1 MKTISFLALG
11 ALLFA
16 LCASAEAQQTK
27 KVFRIGYLS
36 ANNPATE
43 SARAEAIRTALRG
56 LGYVQGQNT
65 AFEYRH
71 SEGKVD
77 RLPELGAELAH
88 LKVDVIVAAGGTNTV
103 RAAMSATKI
112 TPIVMVGA
120 GVDPVEA
127 GLIES
132 IARPGGNV
140 TGITT
145 LDARLGGK
153 RLELLK
159 EAVGRVTRVAVLW
172 DPHQP
177 GTVREI
183 KEELP
188 VAARELKLT
197 LQPWEVQDSAARM
210 DSMCLGAR
218 Y

>member
-112 TPIVMVGA
+112 TPIVM
-120 GVDPVEA
+120 
-127 GLIES
+127 
-132 IARPGGNV
+132 
-140 TGITT
+140 
-145 LDARLGGK
+145 
-153 RLELLK
+153 
-159 EAVGRVTRVAVLW
+159 
-172 DPHQP
+172 
-177 GTVREI
+177 
-183 KEELP
+183 
-188 VAARELKLT
+188 
-197 LQPWEVQDSAARM
+197 
-210 DSMCLGAR
+210 
-218 Y
+218 